1 MHNSILT
8 DFEREEKFMETAS
21 VIILLVILLVIL
33 LIAGAYILLRLFHGQ
48 DYDYH
53 RAFDQAFL
61 GGDE

>member
-1 MHNSILT
+1 MRANSILT
-8 DFEREEKFMETAS
+8 DIEREEKFMETAS
-21 VIILLVILLVIL
+21 VIILLIIL
-33 LIAGAYILLRLFHGQ
+33 LIAGAYILLHRFHGQ